1 VSIAAE
7 FAPHKVFYER
17 REGEW
22 SARKRLLR
30 NQGFRRLGSRNL
42 AQILTACDSRY
53 GPARAKG
60 KIDELFDEPIYGQLF
75 YQAFSEILLKW
86 LLYEYAE
93 GVIWDTRIRTT
104 KPKQRRQALWIVL
117 HIAYQCIRRSAL
129 HRQLL
134 SDPGVSR
141 YLRDYTE
148 ESNRLWDLLVGVLRD
163 CWSAWAI
170 ANRRERQL
178 DPNNFFKAEGRT
190 QKLTAKLEAKYERRA
205 TPAVRDLLV
214 AVE

>member
-1 VSIAAE
+1 
-7 FAPHKVFYER
+7 
-17 REGEW
+17 
-22 SARKRLLR
+22 
-30 NQGFRRLGSRNL
+30 
-42 AQILTACDSRY
+42 
-53 GPARAKG
+53 
-60 KIDELFDEPIYGQLF
+60 
-75 YQAFSEILLKW
+75 
-86 LLYEYAE
+86 
-93 GVIWDTRIRTT
+93 
-104 KPKQRRQALWIVL
+104 VL

-148 ESNRLWDLLVGVLRD
+148 ESDRLWDLLVGVLRD
-163 CWSAWAI
+163 CWSAWAT

-190 QKLTAKLEAKYERRA
+190 QKLTAKLIPKYERRA

-214 AVE
+214 AVQ